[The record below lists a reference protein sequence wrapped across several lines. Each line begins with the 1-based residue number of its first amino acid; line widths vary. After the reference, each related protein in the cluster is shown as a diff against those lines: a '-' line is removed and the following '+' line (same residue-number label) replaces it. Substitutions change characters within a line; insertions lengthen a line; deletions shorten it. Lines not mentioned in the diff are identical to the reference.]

1 MPKRDKQPTGFQLI
15 IGTEGDV
22 KNGEN
27 KKYLQ
32 ELQVEYPQCQQK
44 EKIFQNQQKQTRKYA
59 NRDKNKLDRNAQYQ
73 DIS

>member
-44 EKIFQNQQKQTRKYA
+44 EKIFQNQ
-59 NRDKNKLDRNAQYQ
+59 
-73 DIS
+73 